1 MSDAMETYVFAR
13 PREILVIEDSSTDT
27 KMMLK
32 ALNANPRRKN
42 VVNSVDGDQAM
53 GYLRKHAADMKPDL
67 ILLDL
72 NLPKKDG
79 WEVLAEC
86 KSDPRLKLIP
96 IVVFT
101 TSQLGSEVRR
111 CYELGANSF
120 VAKPFELNAFMKAV
134 EDIENYWLGMSAQP
148 Y

>member
-1 MSDAMETYVFAR
+1 METYTFML
-13 PREILVIEDSSTDT
+13 PKEILLIEDSSTDT
-27 KMMLK
+27 KMVLR
-32 ALNANPRRKN
+32 ALANSTRRKN
-42 VVNSVDGDQAM
+42 VVTSVDGDQAM
-53 GYLRKHAADMKPDL
+53 TYLRKKVDGVKPDL

-86 KSDPRLKLIP
+86 KSDPRLKNIP

-101 TSQLGSEVRR
+101 TSQQSSEVRR

-120 VAKPFELNAFMKAV
+120 VAKPFELDAFLETIQSI
-134 EDIENYWLGMSAQP
+134 EDYWLGTSAP
-148 Y
+148 AA

>member
-1 MSDAMETYVFAR
+1 MVLKGLAR
-13 PREILVIEDSSTDT
+13 N
-27 KMMLK
+27 K
-32 ALNANPRRKN
+32 RKKN
-42 VVNSVDGDQAM
+42 IVTSVDGDQAM
-53 GYLRKHAADMKPDL
+53 EYLHRTNAATKPDL

-86 KSDPRLKLIP
+86 KADPILKIIP

-101 TSQLGSEVRR
+101 TSELGSEVQR

-120 VAKPFELNAFMKAV
+120 VAKPFELDSFLSTIQSI
-134 EDIENYWLGMSAQP
+134 EDYWLGVSVPAA
-148 Y
+148 

>member
-1 MSDAMETYVFAR
+1 METYSLML
-13 PREILVIEDSSTDT
+13 PKQILLVEDSSTDT
-27 KMMLK
+27 TMVLQ
-32 ALNANPRRKN
+32 ALRNSTRRKN
-42 VVNSVDGDQAM
+42 VVTSIDGDEAM
-53 GYLRKHAADMKPDL
+53 TFLRRDANGVKPDL

-86 KSDPRLKLIP
+86 KADPGLKNIP

-120 VAKPFELNAFMKAV
+120 VAKPFELDQFLSTIQAI
-134 EDIENYWLGMSAQP
+134 EDYWLGTSATST
-148 Y
+148 

>member
-1 MSDAMETYVFAR
+1 METFTLSR
-13 PREILVIEDSSTDT
+13 PKEILIIEDSSTDA
-27 KMMLK
+27 KMVLK
-32 ALNANPRRKN
+32 GLARNKRKKN
-42 VVNSVDGDQAM
+42 IVTSVDGDQAM
-53 GYLRKHAADMKPDL
+53 EYLHRTNAATKPDL

-86 KSDPRLKLIP
+86 KADPILKIIP

-101 TSQLGSEVRR
+101 TSELGSEVQR

-120 VAKPFELNAFMKAV
+120 VAKPFELDSFLSTIQSI
-134 EDIENYWLGMSAQP
+134 EDYWLGVSVPAA
-148 Y
+148 